1 MVSTGLRIAVVAVL
15 VSVAWVAGRAQSSQ
29 PTFEIVVDAP
39 AGQTTIQ
46 CVRGCE
52 LSWVERGV
60 NPNAQTMQTFTFK
73 CNAPSGRCSSLK
85 VGGWLK
91 P

>member
-1 MVSTGLRIAVVAVL
+1 MVNTSLRLALVAL
-15 VSVAWVAGRAQSSQ
+15 FVAIGWMAGRAQPSE

-39 AGQTTIQ
+39 AGETSIT

-52 LSWVERGV
+52 LAWVERGRH
-60 NPNAQTMQTFTFK
+60 PNAQTMKEFK
-73 CNAPSGRCSSLK
+73 FDCTSPGGRCSSFK

>member
-1 MVSTGLRIAVVAVL
+1 MIRTGLRLVAVAVL
-15 VSVAWVAGRAQSSQ
+15 ICLGWVAGRAQASQ

-39 AGQTTIQ
+39 AGETTIQ
-46 CVRGCE
+46 CVRGCA

-60 NPNAQTMQTFTFK
+60 NPNAQTMATFTFK
-73 CNAPSGRCSSLK
+73 CNAPSGRCSSNK

>member
-1 MVSTGLRIAVVAVL
+1 MVSPGLRIAVVAGL
-15 VSVAWVAGRAQSSQ
+15 VGIGWVAGSAQGSQ

-39 AGQTTIQ
+39 AGETTIQ
-46 CVRGCE
+46 CVRGCA

-60 NPNAQTMQTFTFK
+60 NPDAQANGTFTFK
-73 CNAPSGRCSSLK
+73 CNSPSGRCSSLK
-85 VGGWLK
+85 VGGWVA